1 MSKKYI
7 IQIQHLSKQYHQ
19 NKVFEDLNLQIKR
32 GVTLVTGKNGASK
45 STLLKMMI
53 GLEEPTYGEITLFDN
68 IKSNALSKKDKIKI
82 GFQFQNDSFL
92 RGVKVKEYINLYHL
106 MYENSD
112 KLYNSKRIFELLKI
126 NELENKY
133 AVNLSGGQKKRL
145 SLFLSVLGER
155 NIIILDEP
163 TAGID
168 IELKV
173 MILEVIDY
181 LKRCGVTIIVSS
193 HDVEEFIDVCDE
205 LVILNKKVLFNG
217 DKHCFYNLYNYKY
230 KARIKNGLEKK
241 YIDTCKLAFLFDSQY
256 IISEEKSTLV
266 QAGVTDIERMSFKDY
281 YAMLM
286 SENGEVNH
294 GN

>member
-32 GVTLVTGKNGASK
+32 GVTLVTGKNGAGK

-230 KARIKNGLEKK
+230 
-241 YIDTCKLAFLFDSQY
+241 
-256 IISEEKSTLV
+256 
-266 QAGVTDIERMSFKDY
+266 
-281 YAMLM
+281 
-286 SENGEVNH
+286 
-294 GN
+294 